1 MLTDFLMMLKIYGG
15 LKIAPWIDDEL
26 RSELRREVWGWNL
39 WHKSGCFA
47 DKSLNCNLR
56 NKITKLNYIKKKELV
71 LIIAKTKCFAFGSR
85 NALPYTTAFSL
96 AIDGISVEQ
105 VTKTKLLCVKFD
117 DLLSWFDQ
125 VDHIVSMMG
134 KYAEHF
140 LEIVMPSS
148 IMSDFVQSLVL
159 SHMEYCLVI
168 WSSWETSKN
177 LLKLPRTEQP
187 D

>member
-1 MLTDFLMMLKIYGG
+1 M
-15 LKIAPWIDDEL
+15 
-26 RSELRREVWGWNL
+26 
-39 WHKSGCFA
+39 
-47 DKSLNCNLR
+47 R

-168 WSSWETSKN
+168 WSS
-177 LLKLPRTEQP
+177 
-187 D
+187 